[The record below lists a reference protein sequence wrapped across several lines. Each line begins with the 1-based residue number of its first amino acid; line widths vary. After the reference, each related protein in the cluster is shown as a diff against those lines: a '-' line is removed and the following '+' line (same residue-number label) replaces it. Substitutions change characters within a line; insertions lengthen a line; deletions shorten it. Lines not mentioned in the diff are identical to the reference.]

1 MQPNNI
7 GISLHHVLPEMIT
20 AGVALIIMMID
31 AVSRNIERRVAGAVS
46 LLGLA
51 AAAVATVS
59 LWGRDGETSYGGM
72 IITDHFRLV
81 FALVFLIVT
90 FLTVLISLRWVKE
103 EALPVGEYFALLMF
117 ATTGMLFMS
126 AANDLVMIFLG
137 LEITSISTYV
147 LCGYRRRDM
156 RSNESAVK
164 YFILGSF
171 STAFLL
177 YGIAFVYG
185 ATFQQGANPVA
196 TTNLQLIKERIL
208 AGHLFSNEMLFA
220 GAAMMLVGFGF
231 KVATAPF
238 HIWSPDVYEGAPT
251 PVTAFLSTG
260 SKAAAFAAF
269 CRVFIFT
276 FAATSVGASAAPSVL
291 PALQSASS
299 NALMV
304 MAIL

>member
-1 MQPNNI
+1 MQIQPNDL
-7 GISLHHVLPEMIT
+7 GINLQAVLPETIL
-20 AGVALIIMMID
+20 AVVAFVIMMFD
-31 AVSRNIERRVAGAVS
+31 AFSRKIERRLAGAIS
-46 LLGLA
+46 LVGIVGA
-51 AAAVATVS
+51 GVTTAT
-59 LWGRDGETSYGGM
+59 LWKHHGETSYGGM

-81 FALVFLIVT
+81 FAFIFLIVT

-103 EALPVGEYFALLMF
+103 EELAVGEYFALLLF

-147 LCGYRRRDM
+147 LCGYRRRDL
-156 RSNESAVK
+156 RSNESAMK

-185 ATFQQGANPVA
+185 ATYSPAAHPVA
-196 TTNLQLIKERIL
+196 TTNLTLIKQRIASGSL
-208 AGHLFSNEMLFA
+208 YSSEMLLA
-220 GAAMMLVGFGF
+220 GAAMLIVGFGF

-238 HIWSPDVYEGAPT
+238 HVCSPDVYEGAPT

-260 SKAAAFAAF
+260 SKAAAFASF
-269 CRVFIFT
+269 SPVFIIA
-276 FAATSVGASAAPSVL
+276 FAAVSVGVTSETIRS
-291 PALQSASS
+291 LQ
-299 NALMV
+299 V
-304 MAIL
+304 P

>member
-1 MQPNNI
+1 MNI
-7 GISLHHVLPEMIT
+7 GINYHAILPELIT
-20 AGVALIIMMID
+20 STVAIIIMMVD
-31 AVSRNIERRVAGAVS
+31 AISRRIERRIAGAIS
-46 LLGLA
+46 LVGLVGA
-51 AAAVATVS
+51 AAAVFS
-59 LWGRDGETSYGGM
+59 LWGRNGETSYGGM
-72 IITDHFRLV
+72 IVTDHFRLV
-81 FALVFLIVT
+81 FTLVFLIVT
-90 FLTVLISLRWVKE
+90 FLTVLISLRWVKDE
-103 EALPVGEYFALLMF
+103 ELPVGEYFALLMF

-147 LCGYRRRDM
+147 LCGYRRRDL

-208 AGHLFSNEMLFA
+208 SGHIFSKEMLFA
-220 GAAMMLVGFGF
+220 GAAMMIVGFGF

-269 CRVFIFT
+269 SRVFIFT
-276 FAATSVGASAAPSVL
+276 FAATSVGTSVATSVL

>member
-1 MQPNNI
+1 MQPNNT
-7 GISLHHVLPEMIT
+7 GISLHHVLPETIT
-20 AGVALIIMMID
+20 AVVALVIMMID
-31 AVSRNIERRVAGAVS
+31 AISRNIERRVAGAAA

-51 AAAVATVS
+51 GAGVAVFS
-59 LWGRDGETSYGGM
+59 LWNHDGETSYGGM
-72 IITDHFRLV
+72 IITDHFRLI
-81 FALVFLIVT
+81 FALIFLIVT
-90 FLTVLISLRWVKE
+90 FLTVLISLRWVKDE
-103 EALPVGEYFALLMF
+103 NLPIGEYFALLMF

-196 TTNLQLIKERIL
+196 TTNLQLIR
-208 AGHLFSNEMLFA
+208 
-220 GAAMMLVGFGF
+220 
-231 KVATAPF
+231 
-238 HIWSPDVYEGAPT
+238 
-251 PVTAFLSTG
+251 
-260 SKAAAFAAF
+260 
-269 CRVFIFT
+269 
-276 FAATSVGASAAPSVL
+276 
-291 PALQSASS
+291 SASS
-299 NALMV
+299 RATSFP
-304 MAIL
+304 

>member
-7 GISLHHVLPEMIT
+7 GISLHHVLPETIT

-31 AVSRNIERRVAGAVS
+31 AVSRNIERRIAGAIS
-46 LLGLA
+46 LLGLIGA
-51 AAAVATVS
+51 AIAAIT
-59 LWGRDGETSYGGM
+59 LWNHNGETSYGGM
-72 IITDHFRLV
+72 IITDHFRLI
-81 FALVFLIVT
+81 FAFVFLIVT
-90 FLTVLISLRWVKE
+90 FLTVLISMRWVKDE
-103 EALPVGEYFALLMF
+103 GLPVGEYFALLMF

-156 RSNESAVK
+156 RSNESAMK

-185 ATFQQGANPVA
+185 ATFQPGETPVA
-196 TTNLQLIKERIL
+196 TTNLQIIKERIL
-208 AGHLFSNEMLFA
+208 SGNLFSNEMLFA
-220 GAAMMLVGFGF
+220 GAAMMIVGFGF

-269 CRVFIFT
+269 ARVFILTFT
-276 FAATSVGASAAPSVL
+276 AASVGAGVSTSIM
-291 PALQSASS
+291 PALQSAST
-299 NALMV
+299 NA
-304 MAIL
+304 